1 MSQIRAKNMEKT
13 HFVDFFQRI
22 PYFQTPLILLLQRQD
37 DARLYSIFRVS
48 AKATLNLRHWELL
61 T

>member
-1 MSQIRAKNMEKT
+1 MSKIRAKNMEKT
-13 HFVDFFQRI
+13 HFVDFFRE
-22 PYFQTPLILLLQRQD
+22 FQIFKTPLILLLQRRD